1 MRKLIAIL
9 CALGVAVLSAGCSGG
24 SIYSNYRDIAE
35 LMIVQTLGFDS
46 MPDGGVTVSVSA
58 EGSSGAG
65 SEDGS
70 KKPERLSAS
79 AASLTEAQD
88 ELQHYSGGLQ
98 LFFGHT
104 AYFLLGAQVLSSDT
118 TQFFDCIERDT
129 AFRLS
134 IPVFAVSSGSTSEL
148 ILGAGDEERD
158 ATKLMHA
165 AAPSRSCDLFH
176 NELGK
181 RRRSVS
187 RRAEQRPLG
196 TVHHGGDRAVDH
208 HLLRQ

>member
-70 KKPERLSAS
+70 KKPERKRGLADRGAGRAS
-79 AASLTEAQD
+79 A
-88 ELQHYSGGLQ
+88 LQRRTSAVFRPHGVFLARRGRPEH
-98 LFFGHT
+98 GH
-104 AYFLLGAQVLSSDT
+104 GSV
-118 TQFFDCIERDT
+118 
-129 AFRLS
+129 FRL
-134 IPVFAVSSGSTSEL
+134 
-148 ILGAGDEERD
+148 
-158 ATKLMHA
+158 H
-165 AAPSRSCDLFH
+165 
-176 NELGK
+176 
-181 RRRSVS
+181 
-187 RRAEQRPLG
+187 
-196 TVHHGGDRAVDH
+196 
-208 HLLRQ
+208 

>member
-70 KKPERLSAS
+70 KKPEPERKRGLADRGAGRAS
-79 AASLTEAQD
+79 A
-88 ELQHYSGGLQ
+88 LQRRTSAVFRPHGVFLARRGRPEH
-98 LFFGHT
+98 GH
-104 AYFLLGAQVLSSDT
+104 GSV
-118 TQFFDCIERDT
+118 
-129 AFRLS
+129 FRL
-134 IPVFAVSSGSTSEL
+134 
-148 ILGAGDEERD
+148 
-158 ATKLMHA
+158 H
-165 AAPSRSCDLFH
+165 
-176 NELGK
+176 
-181 RRRSVS
+181 
-187 RRAEQRPLG
+187 
-196 TVHHGGDRAVDH
+196 
-208 HLLRQ
+208 